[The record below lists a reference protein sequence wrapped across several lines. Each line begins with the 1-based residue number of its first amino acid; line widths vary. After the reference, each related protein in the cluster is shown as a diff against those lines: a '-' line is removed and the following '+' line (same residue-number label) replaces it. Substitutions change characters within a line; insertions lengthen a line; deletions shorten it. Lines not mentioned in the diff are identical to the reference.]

1 MQPRVQLMRQSVLG
15 IAMAS
20 VTLAATAQQ
29 PIAYPSKGQS
39 AQKQSKDQGECYAWA
54 RQTTGID
61 PSTIGAAPQETGP
74 ATGGGERLRGAA
86 RGALGGAAIGAIA
99 GDTGQ
104 GAGIGAV
111 VGTMRG
117 GREARANQ
125 AARNQQAQGSSQQ
138 ALDTYYRAYGA
149 CMSGRGYTVN

>member
-1 MQPRVQLMRQSVLG
+1 MQATKLIMLG
-15 IAMAS
+15 VAMAS
-20 VTLAATAQQ
+20 LTLEAVAQQ
-29 PIAYPSKGQS
+29 PIAYPAKGQS
-39 AQKQSKDQGECYAWA
+39 AQKQNKDQDECTAWA

-61 PSTIGAAPQETGP
+61 PATASSAPQETGP

-99 GDTGQ
+99 GDTGE

-117 GREARANQ
+117 GREARQNQ
-125 AARNQQAQGSSQQ
+125 AARNQQAQAGSQQ
-138 ALDTYYRAYGA
+138 ALGTYYRAYGA
-149 CMSGRGYTVN
+149 CMSGRGYTIS